1 LAETWRTGG
10 FPGPPVITDGSC
22 ASCYELSCEIIE
34 LRKAVE
40 ALQLDLEQTL
50 DEREDNA
57 PTRKLLAELRAFLA
71 KVAKV
76 DVTKE
81 PAGHVTA
88 SARVS
93 GLVARLARNGTMA
106 LWHAVANELANAIT
120 DELKR
125 KTETSVGAF
134 RGF

>member
-1 LAETWRTGG
+1 M
-10 FPGPPVITDGSC
+10 
-22 ASCYELSCEIIE
+22 E

-50 DEREDNA
+50 DERADGA
-57 PTRKLLAELRAFLA
+57 PTRKLLAELKAFLA
-71 KVAKV
+71 KATKV

-81 PAGHVTA
+81 PAGTITA

-134 RGF
+134 SGF